1 MNLQDQYHQLL
12 EAYSDDNLNRITG
25 KLILLYK
32 NKNYGKIRELVNRIS
47 KFALIEE
54 ENDARCFS
62 RLMMLYHPDKGQQ
75 IRNAIEQMYL
85 TKDAE
90 GLKQFSHVLLLDDM
104 DQVQVTTVDEDVDY
118 QPEFQWD
125 VQSRDGFSYDG
136 EEEDTNEEEGFEKS
150 FYNLIK
156 IREYG
161 RLDVEFPTYY
171 LEDFEEFEMAYSD
184 LETLDG
190 VQYCKHVRILDAS
203 NNQLTDIE
211 ELWGLENLEE
221 LYLANN
227 QIGYIDALS
236 NLANLKMV
244 DLSGNEIDDITPLF
258 ELEHLEFVNLLG
270 NQVPSHQIQ
279 QLMHKGVMV
288 MTETV
293 VELH

>member
-47 KFALIEE
+47 KYALIDE

-85 TKDAE
+85 AKDAE

-125 VQSRDGFSYDG
+125 VQSTDGFSYDG
-136 EEEDTNEEEGFEKS
+136 EEEDTNEEEEFEKS

-156 IREYG
+156 I
-161 RLDVEFPTYY
+161 
-171 LEDFEEFEMAYSD
+171 
-184 LETLDG
+184 
-190 VQYCKHVRILDAS
+190 
-203 NNQLTDIE
+203 
-211 ELWGLENLEE
+211 
-221 LYLANN
+221 
-227 QIGYIDALS
+227 
-236 NLANLKMV
+236 
-244 DLSGNEIDDITPLF
+244 
-258 ELEHLEFVNLLG
+258 
-270 NQVPSHQIQ
+270 
-279 QLMHKGVMV
+279 
-288 MTETV
+288 
-293 VELH
+293 